1 MQKEH
6 EQHIQA
12 FTTWQYNVAATKYKV
27 QEKIKGLHK
36 VQEKIKEQHKV
47 QKEILGGYSTKSCP

>member
-12 FTTWQYNVAATKYKV
+12 FTTWQYNVAATTYKV
-27 QEKIKGLHK
+27 QEKIKVLQ
-36 VQEKIKEQHKV
+36 VQE
-47 QKEILGGYSTKSCP
+47 EIPLY